1 MEARF
6 YEPKNKTS
14 KIVAFADVNLKG
26 GITIKGFRIVN
37 GDNGLFSAVPSRP
50 VNVDGDTRYLNQV
63 EFDSDKIREEF
74 LTKLLEDYQL
84 WNRARASSPAEVLK
98 TT

>member
-6 YEPKNKTS
+6 YEPKSKTS
-14 KIVAFADVNLKG
+14 KIVAFADVNVKG

-37 GDNGLFSAVPSRP
+37 GDHGLFAAVPSRP

-63 EFDSDKIREEF
+63 EFDSDKVREEF
-74 LTKLLEDYQL
+74 LAKLLNDYQL
-84 WNRARASSPAEVLK
+84 WNRARVVSPAEAIK
-98 TT
+98 AT